1 MYNNEIEM
9 YPDICNWLYKNLDEK
24 FGKKSKKITV
34 LDTHD
39 SDLSNFIIKLNY
51 QKFFP

>member
-1 MYNNEIEM
+1 MYSNEIEM
-9 YPDICNWLYKNLDEK
+9 YPDIVEWLKINLKQK
-24 FGKKSKKITV
+24 FGKKALKITV

-39 SDLSNFIIKLNY
+39 SDLSNFIMSLSY